1 MVLCNGLECEGEL
14 SPSSSVASAAVIQ
27 QCSRSPPKATVTTK
41 VDLLESNN
49 KRARTMPSVS
59 IYRPP
64 AARKL
69 EQSANLTGLHTRG
82 MVEATSPERSKLQC
96 SEETKEL
103 SSDGRRSDVNGT
115 SVFRSA
121 ISSIRTQNKVP
132 VCKNNES
139 TNKKSDSLLSN
150 VGKVDDLGKGSA
162 QSKQRRPDIKV
173 ASTESDNSI
182 TDCNLGTKVSDIQLD
197 GEKVAEVLDVT
208 TVKAVR
214 GSQVLNA
221 DSKEEFAEKT
231 ERVKREES
239 LVAEVNQSEE
249 FSKNSNSVAEI
260 SSLNV
265 EKPSTRSN
273 GVGDNSTYNTAAQNK
288 PAEKSNGK
296 SSGSEVQLNP
306 EECDWESMF
315 DDTGECLDP
324 SLLEQLTTA
333 VGDVTIERPKSAYN
347 DFKMKSLDLTAEE
360 FPHVIEI
367 YNFPPEFQLQDLMT
381 VFSRFKNSGF
391 EIKWVD
397 DTHALGVFSSSAVV
411 SEVLSFNHPFVKT
424 RLLKEGTQLSKMKA
438 RRSAEFLQP
447 YKPRPD
453 TCPALARRL
462 VTGALGVKLPT
473 SREEREAEK
482 KLLTKAREKKR
493 LEAKQKEDAWEGT
506 FS

>member
-14 SPSSSVASAAVIQ
+14 SPSSSVASAAVIE
-27 QCSRSPPKATVTTK
+27 QCSRSSPKATVTTK

-69 EQSANLTGLHTRG
+69 EQTANLTGLHTRG
-82 MVEATSPERSKLQC
+82 MVEGTSPERSKLQC

-103 SSDGRRSDVNGT
+103 SSDGRRCDVNGT

-150 VGKVDDLGKGSA
+150 VGKVDDLGKGST

-173 ASTESDNSI
+173 YVPK
-182 TDCNLGTKVSDIQLD
+182 GRHIQLD

-214 GSQVLNA
+214 SSQVLNA

-273 GVGDNSTYNTAAQNK
+273 GVGDNSTCNTTAQNK